1 MIVYDFYTILSSAFD
16 IGLVI
21 KHKQSTKRPHRM
33 KDLPL
38 KGCIDFPAAEMQ
50 TGSLMTTATPRT
62 TPCKIVFMYISH
74 HFCNIFCFFQDAYVS
89 DHETSVRLNI

>member
-16 IGLVI
+16 IGLGI
-21 KHKQSTKRPHRM
+21 KHEQRTRRPHRM

-38 KGCIDFPAAEMQ
+38 KECIDLPAAEMQ
-50 TGSLMTTATPRT
+50 IESLTTTATPRT

-74 HFCNIFCFFQDAYVS
+74 YFCNIMDLS
-89 DHETSVRLNI
+89 RMPMSLKPRSG